1 MTPKFRT
8 LKYLSKSD
16 EIDPPQGQPT
26 CDPIEP
32 ARADRMSAILVE
44 SPKKSPKSHQNQSK

>member
-16 EIDPPQGQPT
+16 EIGPPQGQPT